1 MWAFLGLSVAV
12 VGVVFLL
19 QPQEQ
24 GSEGERAESV
34 EVGVPGDGGM
44 AGEVEGQGGSIS
56 EPSVV
61 PGEVDPFVGPADAD
75 EIEAEAESMMDL
87 PLVPEAIETG
97 GMVEPPV
104 EPDEI
109 EAEAESMMDLP
120 LVPEAI
126 ETGGTV
132 EPPVEPDEIE
142 AGAERMMDLPLV
154 PEEIETEGMVES
166 PVEPDEI
173 EAEGVLGAPLLP
185 GEIEAVIRAVVRE
198 ALEARGEARSGL
210 LDGRETGRQSGVPVL
225 RTLPRMALPVLGA
238 PVRVARDGMGYR
250 VPLVV
255 RQLVP
260 DQIRGGVYIPAH
272 ETYLVVKPG
281 HWEHHKAAVERDGAD
296 MTEFDIEGV
305 QIPAW
310 PAGSSLEVPRGGP

>member
-109 EAEAESMMDLP
+109 EAEAE
-120 LVPEAI
+120 
-126 ETGGTV
+126 
-132 EPPVEPDEIE
+132 
-142 AGAERMMDLPLV
+142 RMMDLPLV

-255 RQLVP
+255 RQVVP